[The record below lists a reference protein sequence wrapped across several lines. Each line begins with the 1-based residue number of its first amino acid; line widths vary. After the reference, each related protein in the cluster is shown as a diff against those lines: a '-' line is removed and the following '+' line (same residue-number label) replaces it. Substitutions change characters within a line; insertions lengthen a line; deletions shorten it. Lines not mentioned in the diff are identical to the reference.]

1 MPGATDTATPPR
13 LSRLPAGRSPGGP
26 PRRGLLVL
34 AVIAGALLLALAS
47 LAVLPTTLAFDAEA
61 WTIWGRELA
70 GGTLNTEAIPS
81 WKPGPVL
88 FTTPFALLDLP
99 VQAAWLVVARAG
111 ALLALAGA
119 AALAHRLGGAL
130 AAVVAPGLLGFSPW
144 LFFNSALG
152 NSEGLLA
159 AAILWAAVAHVSG
172 RHRLALALGV
182 GAALLRPETWPFL
195 GLYALW
201 QWRRGLDSVRVP
213 AAALALVAL
222 LWVVP
227 DRVGAGEFLHSSSIA
242 TSGGSPGSASRA
254 EIPALE
260 AWVQALELITLPV
273 ALAALAGA
281 LTGGRGARWLAV
293 GALGWVSIVAV
304 MAQGGYSGQARYS
317 AAAAAVACVL
327 AGVGVARGP
336 RAAAHWLGR
345 GLRTGVA
352 DSHGGGV
359 HGSGATG
366 RGLETGVA
374 DTDGAKVRGPQAAAR
389 APRTGATDSGGGA
402 FGSTAAASRGP
413 LARDARPSHRTV
425 AALAV
430 AIGAALVGWVAVTR
444 ADEAV
449 ATARTLDGR
458 ATVRRNLDG
467 IIARNGGPAAVRS
480 CGTVATHGPLQAA
493 VAWRTGRP
501 IVSTPPLPR
510 PPGALLRTRDTFGR
524 PAPALTTTELE
535 RYRVVD
541 RYRGWELRATCRI
554 ASPGRAP

>member
-1 MPGATDTATPPR
+1 MPGATGTAIP
-13 LSRLPAGRSPGGP
+13 SRRMGRPSADRSSGGARGPGA
-26 PRRGLLVL
+26 LALV
-34 AVIAGALLLALAS
+34 AIFGALLLALAS
-47 LAVLPTTLAFDAEA
+47 LAVLPSTLAFDAEA

-88 FTTPFALLDLP
+88 FTTPFALLGLP

-119 AALAHRLGGAL
+119 GALAHRLGGTL
-130 AAVVAPGLLGFSPW
+130 AAVVAPALLGFSPW

-172 RHRLALALGV
+172 RHRLALGLGV

-201 QWRRGLDSVRVP
+201 QWRRRLDSPRVLAP
-213 AAALALVAL
+213 ALALVAL

-242 TSGGSPGSASRA
+242 TSGGSPGSASLA

-260 AWVQALELITLPV
+260 AWVQALELITIPV

-281 LTGGRGARWLAV
+281 LTGGRGARWLAA
-293 GALGWVSIVAV
+293 GALGWVAIVAV

-336 RAAAHWLGR
+336 GALARRLGSGGVDPAGRAA
-345 GLRTGVA
+345 
-352 DSHGGGV
+352 GGPGAASG
-359 HGSGATG
+359 GSGPTAQG
-366 RGLETGVA
+366 ARSVVA
-374 DTDGAKVRGPQAAAR
+374 V
-389 APRTGATDSGGGA
+389 
-402 FGSTAAASRGP
+402 
-413 LARDARPSHRTV
+413 LAI
-425 AALAV
+425 

-449 ATARTLDGR
+449 ATARTLENR
-458 ATVRRNLDG
+458 AAVRRNLDA
-467 IIARNGGPAAVRS
+467 IIARNGGPAVVRS
-480 CGTVATHGPLQAA
+480 CGPVATHGPLQAA

-501 IVSTPPLPR
+501 IVSTPPLPT

-524 PAPALTTTELE
+524 PAPALTTTELKA
-535 RYRVVD
+535 YRVVD
-541 RYRGWELRATCRI
+541 RHRGWELRATCRI